1 MKKIYFKFFIF
12 FIVIFCIAFIYI
24 QIGHLKKVI
33 EPDRN
38 NNISVLKEINLGST
52 GYKAIAIL
60 YDGGATTDFSTQV
73 SIIKTSDSKIPNPS
87 NIFIG
92 NHSKKINILWEN
104 NTLKIYH
111 DCSKDDIFFKKNN
124 FNDIKIMYETL

>member
-1 MKKIYFKFFIF
+1 M
-12 FIVIFCIAFIYI
+12 
-24 QIGHLKKVI
+24 KKVI